1 LLGQISETHLQS
13 GRLTFWRRGAS
24 CRPFNLC
31 YKSPTANTG
40 ASARGIEM
48 KKVLIVAAL
57 MSLIASE
64 ANAVVYC
71 AAGPYRAGCVA
82 RPGVRVGV
90 VHPYGYHPYGY
101 HPYAHPYVRRY

>member
-1 LLGQISETHLQS
+1 
-13 GRLTFWRRGAS
+13 
-24 CRPFNLC
+24 
-31 YKSPTANTG
+31 
-40 ASARGIEM
+40 M
-48 KKVLIVAAL
+48 KKILIVAAL

-90 VHPYGYHPYGY
+90 HPYGY